1 MSLQRREMDEEQKEE
16 GKSRM
21 INMLSGTAT
30 EEIKKGELC
39 KFDPKTGKK

>member
-1 MSLQRREMDEEQKEE
+1 MKSKKEE
-16 GKSRM
+16 GESRM

-30 EEIKKGELC
+30 EEIKKGGLC